1 MLIVYMNDFTA
12 KNFFSLSNAF
22 HIFCMRNVYPLWSLW
37 RVLSAILIPCTP
49 PMWRELFQQF
59 RNSNVRNS
67 VNPPLRNYRFQS
79 SAPFYQTTGHF
90 DLWFSCQRCPCK
102 TWIVLQVTLKNKDV
116 LVQGL
121 RIFSLGQWSPL
132 TDWIIPLCE
141 MLGLSIKE
149 TSHKLSSGL

>member
-1 MLIVYMNDFTA
+1 
-12 KNFFSLSNAF
+12 
-22 HIFCMRNVYPLWSLW
+22 MRNVYPLWSLW

-67 VNPPLRNYRFQS
+67 VNPPLRNYRYQS
-79 SAPFYQTTGHF
+79 SAPFYQTTDHF

-121 RIFSLGQWSPL
+121 SIFSLGQWSQL
-132 TDWIIPLCE
+132 TDWIISLCE
-141 MLGLSIKE
+141 TLGLSIKE